1 MKSLKRIILIMF
13 SVVMLLCMSTSVFAA
28 ASPAKKNFNASLAKK
43 AVTYNGKVQK
53 PKVVVTDSKGKKISA
68 KYYTV
73 SAKEEYKNA
82 GTYTVTI
89 KGKGKYAGTVKK
101 LTYKIKQSTQ
111 TVKVTSKVSVKAS
124 KKKTQAVKFTV
135 QKKTGKVTYQT
146 NNKKIIVK
154 NGKIYVKKG
163 LKKGNYKVKVTVAS
177 KNYKTVSK
185 YIRVTV
191 K

>member
-1 MKSLKRIILIMF
+1 M
-13 SVVMLLCMSTSVFAA
+13 
-28 ASPAKKNFNASLAKK
+28 AKK
-43 AVTYNGKVQK
+43 AVTYNGKVQE

-101 LTYKIKQSTQ
+101 LTYQIKQSTQ
-111 TVKVTSKVSVKAS
+111 TVKVTSKVNVKAS
-124 KKKTQAVKFTV
+124 NKKTQTAKFTV
-135 QKKTGKVTYQT
+135 EMKTGKVTYQT

-163 LKKGNYKVKVTVAS
+163 LKKGNYKVKVTVTS

-185 YIRVTV
+185 YIRVIV